1 MNARSLY
8 KAHLYLGLLLSLPL
22 LVVIL
27 TGMILGFYDTL
38 RYADPPYAIS
48 TQAGSSPAAPLSVPE
63 MARRLEAIYPE
74 SVLNVFYVPTEDGRS
89 ARVKVTDA
97 EVSRFIFLD
106 PTSGEIIAERRVE
119 AGDWLDFVY
128 RLHHGEPLGPTGKI
142 VASAAG
148 ASALVLWALGLVFHV
163 RRRRAAQRRPMRPR
177 ERAKPGS
184 GAARL
189 HRFVGPWLG
198 LLVATWMVLGAILNY
213 AGPLMKA
220 FHPPP
225 AQERA
230 GQDAGAA
237 AGEGLGNAVISPATA
252 IDLARQAYPAAPL
265 ERIYFPHPRAGMWQL
280 RFADGGRVYVARGSG
295 QVVRVDAPSSH
306 WTGLLY
312 PIHSGRHFGRYGT
325 QAVGLLGMVALTLLV
340 SGLLRGLRRRDS
352 AVAPVRATPHSP
364 DDATTIHSNE
374 QASG

>member
-8 KAHLYLGLLLSLPL
+8 KAHLYLGLLVSLPL

-38 RYADPPYAIS
+38 RYADPPYAIPIP
-48 TQAGSSPAAPLSVPE
+48 AGTPSGPHLSVPE
-63 MARRLEAIYPE
+63 MVHRLETQYPN
-74 SVLNVFYVPTEDGRS
+74 SVLNVFYIPTQDGRS
-89 ARVKVTDA
+89 ARIKVTEA
-97 EVSRFIFLD
+97 GVSRFLFLD
-106 PTSGEIIAERRVE
+106 PASGEVIAERGME
-119 AGDWLDFVY
+119 EGDWLDFIY
-128 RLHHGEPLGPTGKI
+128 RLHHGEPLGQTGKI
-142 VASAAG
+142 IASAAG
-148 ASALVLWALGLVFHV
+148 ATAWVLWALGLVFHL
-163 RRRRAAQRRPMRPR
+163 RRRRAARRRPRPSGHL
-177 ERAKPGS
+177 KPGS

-230 GQDAGAA
+230 GPGTGAA
-237 AGEGLGNAVISPATA
+237 AGEGRGNAVISSANA
-252 IDLARQAYPAAPL
+252 IDLARRAYPAAPL
-265 ERIYFPHPRAGMWQL
+265 ERIYFPQPRAGMWQL
-280 RFADGGRVYVARGSG
+280 RFADGGRVYVAGGSG
-295 QVVRVDAPSSH
+295 RVIRVDAPSSH

-312 PIHSGRHFGRYGT
+312 PVHSGRLFGSYGT
-325 QAVGLLGMVALTLLV
+325 QAVGLLGVVALVLLI
-340 SGLLRGLRRRDS
+340 SGLLRGLRRGDS
-352 AVAPVRATPHSP
+352 AVAPVRAKSLSP
-364 DDATTIHSNE
+364 DGSTTIHSNE